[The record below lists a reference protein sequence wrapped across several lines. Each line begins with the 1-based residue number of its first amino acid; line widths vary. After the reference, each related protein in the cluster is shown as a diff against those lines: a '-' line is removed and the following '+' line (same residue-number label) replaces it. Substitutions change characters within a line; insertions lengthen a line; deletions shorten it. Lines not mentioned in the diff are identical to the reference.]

1 MTGTETT
8 QALPIWIWLTFV
20 ILVSGVIA
28 LVYSRGNWRSTIGLM
43 VIAMFGVFLATQSD
57 YVINYFSTHFI
68 GGYDHLGI
76 PFQQARPGWS
86 LLLTA
91 WPLWIIPVLLAVS
104 ITGVS
109 CHFALKKPAE
119 AIFSKQE
126 TDLLPQDNVNKQLE
140 VARLKQSLASVMQ
153 SVETQASM
161 NRELELRLLRTEKNG
176 ETIINELKDQ
186 ITALEVD
193 LLRLKKSK

>member
-8 QALPIWIWLTFV
+8 QALPVWIWLTFV

-28 LVYSRGNWRSTIGLM
+28 LIYSRGNWRSTIGLM
-43 VIAMFGVFLATQSD
+43 VIALFGVFFATESD

-68 GGYDHLGI
+68 GGYDQLGV

-86 LLLTA
+86 LLFTA
-91 WPLWIIPVLLAVS
+91 WPLWIIPALLAVA
-104 ITGVS
+104 ITATI
-109 CHFALKKPAE
+109 CNILFKPSTKTVISE
-119 AIFSKQE
+119 QE

-153 SVETQASM
+153 SVETQANM
-161 NRELELRLLRTEKNG
+161 NRELELKLLQTKKNN
-176 ETIINELKDQ
+176 ETTIAELNDQ